1 MFIIKY
7 EWLGIK
13 NIMFKNFFSLFSLSL
28 IIYIL
33 SFFHQ
38 LLISYFFGT
47 SDLLDAYWLSLAVAF
62 MFTIHAQPVKE
73 VLVNDYY
80 TMEAQK
86 NKISNRFLAQ
96 NLFFW
101 LIFSLVKL
109 FSHKTWKCHYTY
121 LSLKAR
127 FGFSTFHF
135 IHFFTLF
142 TFHFIHFCDTFW
154 FILEEILSFRV
165 SSQKRKEYQ

>member
-1 MFIIKY
+1 
-7 EWLGIK
+7 
-13 NIMFKNFFSLFSLSL
+13 MFKNFLSLFSLSV

-73 VLVNDYY
+73 ILVNDYY
-80 TMEAQK
+80 TMDAQK
-86 NKISNRFLAQ
+86 KKISNKFLAQ

-101 LIFSLVKL
+101 LIVTLAGSLILLIWPKELIQLVAMEKL
-109 FSHKTWKCHYTY
+109 FDNFDQVT
-121 LSLKAR
+121 LMLR
-127 FGFSTFHF
+127 FFA
-135 IHFFTLF
+135 LF
-142 TFHFIHFCDTFW
+142 T
-154 FILEEILSFRV
+154 ILICMTEIL
-165 SSQKRKEYQ
+165 